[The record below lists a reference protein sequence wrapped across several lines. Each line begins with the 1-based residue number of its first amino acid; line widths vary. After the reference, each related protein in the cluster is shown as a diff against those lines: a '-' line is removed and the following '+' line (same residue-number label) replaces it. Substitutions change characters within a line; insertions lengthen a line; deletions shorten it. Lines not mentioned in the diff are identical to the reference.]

1 MLMRSGA
8 PAKKRVLITGGAGFI
23 GSHVADELLTQG
35 HSVRVL
41 DVLCSEVHGADMTRA
56 PTYLNPDVE
65 LIIGD
70 VGNPETVCRA
80 LRNID
85 VVIHLAARVGVQQS
99 LDQMPLFTLS
109 NSLGTAMLLRELV
122 ARPVERIVVASSMSI
137 YGEGAYRHP
146 DGTIVTP
153 PARTLE
159 QLEAKRWDPL
169 TADGEILVPQPTPET
184 AVPSPASIYAMTK
197 LDQEWMCLIAGRS
210 CSIPTVALR
219 LFNVF
224 GPHQSLRNPYTG
236 VLALFAS
243 RILAGH
249 RPLLY
254 EDGLQKRSLVNVRD
268 VARAFRLAIEVSD
281 AAGQVFNIG
290 GAAPRTIRDIA
301 EQLAR
306 ELGAPALEP
315 DITGTYRMGDIRHC
329 FADCSLANRVMG
341 WKPEVELNQ
350 GLLEMAGWVERQD
363 RERLRCV
370 AD

>member
-1 MLMRSGA
+1 
-8 PAKKRVLITGGAGFI
+8 
-23 GSHVADELLTQG
+23 
-35 HSVRVL
+35 
-41 DVLCSEVHGADMTRA
+41 
-56 PTYLNPDVE
+56 
-65 LIIGD
+65 
-70 VGNPETVCRA
+70 
-80 LRNID
+80 
-85 VVIHLAARVGVQQS
+85 
-99 LDQMPLFTLS
+99 
-109 NSLGTAMLLRELV
+109 
-122 ARPVERIVVASSMSI
+122 
-137 YGEGAYRHP
+137 
-146 DGTIVTP
+146 
-153 PARTLE
+153 
-159 QLEAKRWDPL
+159 
-169 TADGEILVPQPTPET
+169 
-184 AVPSPASIYAMTK
+184 MTK

-268 VARAFRLAIEVSD
+268 VARAFRFAIEVSD